1 MGRSREFDIL
11 LRMLEELKTTV
22 RDDRNK
28 KKSGTA
34 TIANGAT
41 TVVVTHGLARTPDHV
56 WVTPKENPTNAV
68 TFWWADTIGAT
79 QFTINVNAN
88 PGASG
93 LDFDWRA
100 IVGDL

>member
-1 MGRSREFDIL
+1 MYSKELDELWRA
-11 LRMLEELKTTV
+11 LEELKTTV

-34 TIANGAT
+34 TVASGAT
-41 TVVVTHGLARTPDHV
+41 TIVVTHGLARTPDHV
-56 WVTPKENPTNAV
+56 YISPRENPTNAV
-68 TFWWADTIGAT
+68 AFWWVDTIGAT

-100 IVGDL
+100 IVGSL